1 MHLENSETCPACMDQ
16 LTLETLRPT
25 SGIVANALSELSES
39 PCRHV
44 SRGCVE
50 NVEIADVLLHEQT
63 CGYAPV
69 VCSNEGCKET
79 VNRRSQERHET
90 KECKFRKITCGEES
104 NKQSCGQDRF
114 PCTCSRVNSGVN
126 SVVTNGAEIFIF
138 GGGDEDAIHTSFEVC
153 NWSTKTWTLVE
164 NSLIFHRFWSFS
176 FIYGKKIVI
185 CGGIP
190 TERIEYLNPSE
201 SGYTATV
208 ASLSLSND
216 AKYNGLLYKD
226 RILTFYKG
234 VVETLLESPGESRI
248 LLQEEQCRD
257 CCGVHLFE
265 DNVYIVGGRES
276 KMEKYDVVKNE
287 MKTLPSL
294 PYKVSEMAR
303 TKIT

>member
-1 MHLENSETCPACMDQ
+1 MGQIYSFLGHGNRCTANENFRDDIARGKFSCKICLKVLDGPVQCQNNDHYFCRKCITMHLENSETCPACMDQ

-25 SGIVANALSELSES
+25 SGIVANGLSELSES

-90 KECKFRKITCGEES
+90 EECKFRKITCGEES
-104 NKQSCGQDRF
+104 NKQSCGQDTF
-114 PCTCSRVNSGVN
+114 PCTCYRVKSGVN

-138 GGGDEDAIHTSFEVC
+138 GGGDEGAIHTSFEVC

-176 FIYGKKIVI
+176 FIYGKK
-185 CGGIP
+185 
-190 TERIEYLNPSE
+190 
-201 SGYTATV
+201 
-208 ASLSLSND
+208 
-216 AKYNGLLYKD
+216 
-226 RILTFYKG
+226 
-234 VVETLLESPGESRI
+234 
-248 LLQEEQCRD
+248 
-257 CCGVHLFE
+257 
-265 DNVYIVGGRES
+265 
-276 KMEKYDVVKNE
+276 
-287 MKTLPSL
+287 
-294 PYKVSEMAR
+294 
-303 TKIT
+303 